1 MTAPLRKL
9 LIKDAVFKWDEE
21 SDASFQTLIRMMN
34 SRTYLAPHDHTRK
47 THLVTDASPSGI
59 AASVYQEDDAGT
71 WVPVDHTSRALSAV
85 EQGWQSQIDWES
97 LAKTW
102 GMEMFRPYLVGV
114 RFTSWGDHKPLLP
127 LYNDM
132 TKTAPVR
139 VTRHRNK
146 VQDLRFTDKYLE
158 GKAMPCNYASR
169 HAAPIEGL
177 NEEEQERL
185 MVDNGEDIQVMRV
198 YIDDLPPALS
208 LETLREVAAQD
219 TVYQELMEAVKK
231 GRKPTDRSMIPY
243 MSVWKELGVLEGLLC
258 RGEKIVIPEGRHKD
272 HDVELRDWV
281 VDLGHSAHQG
291 GNTTKR
297 QLRLRLW
304 SPRDG

>member
-9 LIKDAVFKWDEE
+9 LIKDAVFRWDEE
-21 SDASFQTLIRMMN
+21 SDTSFQTLIRMMN

-114 RFTSWGDHKPLLP
+114 RFTVWGDHKPLLP
-127 LYNDM
+127 LFNDM

-146 VQDLRFTDKYLE
+146 VQDLHFTDKYLE
-158 GKAMPCNYASR
+158 GKAMPCDYAS
-169 HAAPIEGL
+169 ATP
-177 NEEEQERL
+177 RL
-185 MVDNGEDIQVMRV
+185 SRGSTR
-198 YIDDLPPALS
+198 
-208 LETLREVAAQD
+208 
-219 TVYQELMEAVKK
+219 
-231 GRKPTDRSMIPY
+231 RSR
-243 MSVWKELGVLEGLLC
+243 
-258 RGEKIVIPEGRHKD
+258 RG
-272 HDVELRDWV
+272 
-281 VDLGHSAHQG
+281 
-291 GNTTKR
+291 
-297 QLRLRLW
+297 
-304 SPRDG
+304 